1 MIDAHERILM
11 IDTETTND
19 IDYPFCYDVGY
30 QVFDLDGNIY
40 EEGSFINEDIFLD
53 KELMSSAYYAE
64 KVPNYWRDIWDKK
77 RKVLPWKAIKHKL
90 FEVIK
95 RNNIRIVSA
104 HNARFDNRSL
114 NLTQRYITTSR
125 WRWFF
130 PWGLEWWC
138 TLKMARE
145 ILKQDENYRPWCEQR
160 GYITANNQVRLTAE
174 IIYRYITGDENFEEA
189 HTGLEDVKIETEIF
203 KYCLAKNPEID
214 GRLWKPKEEIDNSL

>member
-77 RKVLPWKAIKHKL
+77 RKVLPWKAIKRKL

-95 RNNIRIVSA
+95 RHNIRIVSA

-214 GRLWKPKEEIDNSL
+214 GRLWKPKEEISNG

>member
-53 KELMSSAYYAE
+53 KELMSGAYYAE

-77 RKVLPWKAIKHKL
+77 REVLPWKVIKHKL

-174 IIYRYITGDENFEEA
+174 IIYRYITGNEDFEEA

-214 GRLWKPKEEIDNSL
+214 GRLWKPRDEADNSL